1 MKSKTKRILIISTAC
16 LLLLFAGEEFFRRV
30 LGGFAG
36 SFPYVEYWEINATET
51 EIIDAIKELKKDDS
65 SLQPPNQTE
74 LTSKRDTGYIWTS
87 DEMIAYKEKLKKDS
101 LTPLPEQN
109 YSNYYHDY
117 WLYIDF
123 YYADTKEVVHTWTR
137 PGLSQNITTFA
148 LYSFTD
154 IDKPTEHRL
163 INKDFWY
170 LANKIQINKFKKT
183 IVDRIQA
190 KIDKKKSGS

>member
-1 MKSKTKRILIISTAC
+1 MKSKTQRILIISTAC

-51 EIIDAIKELKKDDS
+51 EIIDAIKELKKEDS

-74 LTSKRDTGYIWTS
+74 LTSKRDTGYIWNS
-87 DEMIAYKEKLKKDS
+87 YEMIAYKEKLKKDS
-101 LTPLPEQN
+101 LTPLPEPT
-109 YSNYYHDY
+109 YDNYYHDY

-123 YYADTKEVVHTWTR
+123 YYADSKEVVHTWTR
-137 PGLSQNITTFA
+137 PELDKSITTFA
-148 LYSFTD
+148 FYSLTNLD
-154 IDKPTEHRL
+154 NPSEHRL

-170 LANKIQINKFKKT
+170 LANRRQITKFKKT

>member
-1 MKSKTKRILIISTAC
+1 M
-16 LLLLFAGEEFFRRV
+16 LFAGEEFLRRV
-30 LGGFAG
+30 VGGFAG
-36 SFPYVEYWEINATET
+36 SYPYVEYWDIKATEA
-51 EIIDAIKELKKDDS
+51 EVIDAIKELKNEDH
-65 SLQPPNQTE
+65 SLQPLNQVEIT
-74 LTSKRDTGYIWTS
+74 TKRDTGYIWTS
-87 DEMIAYKEKLKKDS
+87 DEKIEYKEKLKKDS

-117 WLYIDF
+117 WLFVDF

-137 PGLSQNITTFA
+137 PEFDPNVTTFA
-148 LYSFTD
+148 FYSLSD
-154 IDKPTEHRL
+154 ENRHNERL

-170 LANKIQINKFKKT
+170 WANKSQINKFKKA

>member
-1 MKSKTKRILIISTAC
+1 MKSKTKRLLIISTVC
-16 LLLLFAGEEFFRRV
+16 LLLLFAGEELFRRV

-51 EIIDAIKELKKDDS
+51 EIIDAIKELKKEDP

-87 DEMIAYKEKLKKDS
+87 DEMITYKEKLKKDS

-123 YYADTKEVVHTWTR
+123 YYADTKEIVHTWTR
-137 PGLSQNITTFA
+137 PGFDKNITTFA

-154 IDKPTEHRL
+154 IDKPTEDRL

-183 IVDRIQA
+183 IVDRLQA

>member
-1 MKSKTKRILIISTAC
+1 MKSKTKRILIISTVC

-51 EIIDAIKELKKDDS
+51 EIIEAIKELKKEDT

-74 LTSKRDTGYIWTS
+74 LISKRDTGYIWTS

-137 PGLSQNITTFA
+137 PGFDQNITTFA

-154 IDKPTEHRL
+154 IDKSTEQRL